1 VIAPLLG
8 IVTGAIVLV
17 TMVVKVG
24 SLLGAAPGSVS
35 PYLLPLIVTV
45 AAIGGGVR
53 ASSLRRTRP
62 DVYEGISHGRPDTH
76 AVPDD
81 VNVSF

>member
-1 VIAPLLG
+1 M
-8 IVTGAIVLV
+8 IVN
-17 TMVVKVG
+17 VG

-35 PYLLPLIVTV
+35 PYLLPLIVAV
-45 AAIGGGVR
+45 SAIGGAIWAGH
-53 ASSLRRTRP
+53 LRRSRP
-62 DVYEGISHGRPDTH
+62 DVYEGISRGRPDTH